1 MSGEQ
6 SVYSVGIMQI
16 RKKKASLVRRSIACS
31 FNFSQAPRRLG
42 LSLSARNFKVKL
54 YTLFRTARPKTRT
67 LSTGTSPYNPNKGVP
82 TPPLPYSTGIFEKKR
97 KIQICH
103 LVLLVVVAGEGGGV
117 FLFNRLPDPPSSE
130 RGRRET
136 EHFQRATSLVH
147 YRKDLIFCKRNRFW
161 PAFVSL
167 LESKKCSNP
176 SLNTVKPA
184 LLSDHPKCQANVVAY
199 GRFDCIQPRIIA

>member
-1 MSGEQ
+1 MLIDDIVMSGEQ

-16 RKKKASLVRRSIACS
+16 RKKKASLVRRSNACS

-42 LSLSARNFKVKL
+42 LSLSARNFIPCLQQRQVKL

-67 LSTGTSPYNPNKGVP
+67 LSTGTSPYSPNKGVP
-82 TPPLPYSTGIFEKKR
+82 TPPPLPYSTGIFEKKR

-147 YRKDLIFCKRNRFW
+147 HRKVLISCKRNRF
-161 PAFVSL
+161 
-167 LESKKCSNP
+167 
-176 SLNTVKPA
+176 
-184 LLSDHPKCQANVVAY
+184 
-199 GRFDCIQPRIIA
+199 